1 MRQGDAPD
9 AVFVVES
16 GRVRVQVEFDDGKT
30 VRLLSIG
37 PGSIIGELEMYRGR
51 RRTAAAVTESPA
63 VIHRIS
69 AESLIHLEREDPDRA
84 SAFHRLICRLLA
96 ERLTKTIN
104 TLQALLR

>member
-1 MRQGDAPD
+1 
-9 AVFVVES
+9 VEID
-16 GRVRVQVEFDDGKT
+16 EGKT
-30 VRLLSIG
+30 VRLLSMG

-51 RRTAAAVTESPA
+51 QRSASAVTESSA

-69 AESLIHLEREDPDRA
+69 AESLIHLERQDPDRA

>member
-1 MRQGDAPD
+1 M
-9 AVFVVES
+9 
-16 GRVRVQVEFDDGKT
+16 
-30 VRLLSIG
+30 G

-51 RRTAAAVTESPA
+51 RRSASAVTESPA

-69 AESLIHLEREDPDRA
+69 ADSLIHLERQDPDRA

-96 ERLTKTIN
+96 ERLTRTIN